1 MPLSIGARL
10 GPYEVLAPIGAGGIG
25 EVCRARNTR
34 LAREVALKIV
44 LAAFASDPDRSAD
57 LNKKGARRPR

>member
-1 MPLSIGARL
+1 M
-10 GPYEVLAPIGAGGIG
+10 G

-34 LAREVALKIV
+34 LGREVALKII
-44 LAAFASDPDRSAD
+44 LAAFASDPDRSAG